1 MPERLVNYI
10 RQRLEVIIVGAF
22 SIYLIALPSISAYS
36 WQQMKDRTDAYLL
49 ADSKIRAAATAD
61 TLQLL
66 RLKAENLGRLSEIQA
81 FLVNRDLGMSMRYGL
96 QSNLLAVEHQM
107 REALL
112 GGGGETLQRV
122 IYLDIDGS
130 RLADTHPERPL
141 TVSSP
146 APGARTTQHI
156 DAANRQ
162 IVTYV
167 PVQYKGRPGGLV
179 VTVNSLQT
187 LYRNLLYDV
196 ANSVRD
202 VLVMQDGIELPYKED
217 TVLPTALAAAIPDLP
232 SDLVLKKSGL
242 DLGWGDQDTL
252 KNLLLMKLPVPGS
265 PLYMVTVIPTQRA
278 YSHVI
283 PSSILSVLV
292 SMLLLLAVTTFLV
305 TRRRNRALI
314 ASERKRQQAE
324 ILASTATSAHVAEGA
339 VKEFA
344 HELTARVATSMGIDR
359 VGIWLFEDN
368 GTRLLNTAT
377 YLRGEG
383 RHHCGMVLQ
392 EQEYREELAILRRDK
407 YVDAKDPLTDPRV
420 TGYVDSYLKPLGITS
435 MLDAAIRTGGDVL
448 GMLCLEFTHKSHQWE
463 EDEIVFAC
471 QLADQMAIAIVNAER
486 NRTELTLRDR
496 DRQLESA
503 VNRANQMARAA
514 EQANVAKSEFLTN
527 MSHELRTP
535 LNAILALT
543 EGLID
548 EVRGPLN
555 ERQHASLG
563 NIHAS
568 GRHLLELISDIL
580 DLAKIEAGRLDISLE
595 VVVVSEICEA
605 SMAFV
610 REIASS
616 KNLSLLFETPH
627 PAARIYADPKRLR
640 QILVNFLSNAVKFTQ
655 PGGQVKL
662 AVELLDDREAI
673 CFAVIDTGIGIPA
686 EDLTKLFKPF
696 TQLDSSLSRHHEGTG
711 LGLTLVQRLTEMH
724 GGSVAV
730 ESESGK
736 GSRFAVVLPTR
747 IPEQERAILSGDAC
761 RIEYVTQQES
771 AVTTAGGEQEREM
784 PTHVLLVDDN
794 EMNILAIGEYL
805 QDTGFMVTLA
815 RDGREAL
822 ARAGEIRPDIVLMD
836 VQMPGMDG
844 LEATRRL
851 RQMPGCHDLP
861 IVALTALAMPGDRER
876 CLEAGADDYLIKP
889 VSLKHLVKTIRD
901 LLKQGVK

>member
-1 MPERLVNYI
+1 MPVRMIDFI
-10 RQRLEVIIVGAF
+10 RQRLELIVVGAF

-66 RLKAENLGRLSEIQA
+66 RLKAENLGKMSEIHA

-96 QSNLLAVEHQM
+96 QSNLMAVEHQIRAAVEGEDAEM
-107 REALL
+107 LL
-112 GGGGETLQRV
+112 RI
-122 IYLDIDGS
+122 IYLDNDGK
-130 RLADTHPERPL
+130 RLADTQPDRPL
-141 TVSSP
+141 P
-146 APGARTTQHI
+146 EAPPTGTLRTTQRI

-162 IVTYV
+162 IITFV
-167 PVQYKGRPGGLV
+167 PVLHKGQQGGTV
-179 VTVNSLQT
+179 ISVNSLHP

-202 VLVMQDGIELPYKED
+202 VLIMSDGNELPYKDD
-217 TVLPTALAAAIPDLP
+217 TVLPAALAQEIPDLP
-232 SDLVLKKSGL
+232 AELVIKKSGL
-242 DLGWGDQDTL
+242 DLSWGDQDAL
-252 KNLLLMKLPVPGS
+252 KNVLLMKLSVPGS

-283 PSSILSVLV
+283 PASIFSVLI
-292 SMLLLLAVTTFLV
+292 SMLLLLGVTTFLL
-305 TRRRNRALI
+305 TRRRNRTLI
-314 ASERKRQQAE
+314 ASERKRHQAE
-324 ILASTATSAHVAEGA
+324 ILASTAISLHIAEGA

-344 HELTARVATSMGIDR
+344 EELTAKVATSLKIDR

-368 GTRLLNTAT
+368 GTRLINTAT
-377 YLRGEG
+377 YLFAES
-383 RHHCGMVLQ
+383 RHVSGMVLQ
-392 EQEYREELAILRRDK
+392 ESEYREELNVLRRDK

-420 TGYVDSYLKPLGITS
+420 SGYVDSYLKPLRITS

-448 GMLCLEFTHKSHQWE
+448 GMLCVEFTQKNHHWE

-555 ERQHASLG
+555 QRQHASLA

-568 GRHLLELISDIL
+568 GRHLLELINDIL

-610 REIASS
+610 REMASA

-640 QILVNFLSNAVKFTQ
+640 QILVNFLSNAVKFT
-655 PGGQVKL
+655 PAGGQVKL
-662 AVELLDDREAI
+662 AVELIEDREAI
-673 CFAVIDTGIGIPA
+673 CFAVLDTGIGIPP
-686 EDLTKLFKPF
+686 EDLKKLFKPF

-724 GGSVAV
+724 GGSVTV
-730 ESESGK
+730 ESEAGK
-736 GSRFAVVLPTR
+736 GSRFAVILPTR
-747 IPEQERAILSGDAC
+747 IPEQEHAVLSGEAC
-761 RIEYVTQQES
+761 RVEYVTPQES

-901 LLKQGVK
+901 LLKQGEK